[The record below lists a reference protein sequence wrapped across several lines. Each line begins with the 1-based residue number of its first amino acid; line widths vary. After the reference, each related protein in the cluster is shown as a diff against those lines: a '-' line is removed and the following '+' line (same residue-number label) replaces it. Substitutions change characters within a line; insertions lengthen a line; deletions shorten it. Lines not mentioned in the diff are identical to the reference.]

1 MTGWW
6 KACRG
11 HRHAS
16 AGGRDGVRAAR
27 GGRVR
32 RGERHSHERAAFSY
46 ARSLWWARRVRLASG
61 GHVVGTGTPSGED
74 KREWRSNVAED
85 AQERFRGWGCREQVR
100 FDSATRRPML
110 ISSTLGRAARSI
122 TVLPGGGRRRRGKGR
137 ARGWTLKAMLARETA
152 SPGGERITAAGI
164 GTPGGA
170 QAGLSSAGLRAPVG
184 RARLPNV
191 HLVGRESAG
200 RAPSSAGAERGLA
213 ECCWLV
219 LPRGGSRRAEDTS
232 TGPLGSAQAYA
243 HGTRAATRSQRGR
256 RKLGTQHKQELTPII
271 AWWFHVKHSLAKTH
285 LQTARPRPPYR
296 GCALKVASPNE
307 LAGRS
312 RGRIPWSQRRTE
324 ASSRAGAT
332 TTQAHRARRTLP
344 SVLCGGGPSPGQWTW
359 GHGAQYVPAEGLP

>member
-1 MTGWW
+1 MSAPRRETSGDGVPSPPKRSPQESRADRRPDGSRRPDASRWGTLNAMLVLPRGGGPKADQPIARPQHEYTPGRKRGTQSLSESGRRGERRSHEDAPLAIRARSSERASMTGWW

-137 ARGWTLKAMLARETA
+137 ARGWDAQSDAR
-152 SPGGERITAAGI
+152 SRDGE
-164 GTPGGA
+164 
-170 QAGLSSAGLRAPVG
+170 
-184 RARLPNV
+184 
-191 HLVGRESAG
+191 
-200 RAPSSAGAERGLA
+200 
-213 ECCWLV
+213 
-219 LPRGGSRRAEDTS
+219 SRR
-232 TGPLGSAQAYA
+232 
-243 HGTRAATRSQRGR
+243 
-256 RKLGTQHKQELTPII
+256 
-271 AWWFHVKHSLAKTH
+271 
-285 LQTARPRPPYR
+285 
-296 GCALKVASPNE
+296 
-307 LAGRS
+307 
-312 RGRIPWSQRRTE
+312 
-324 ASSRAGAT
+324 
-332 TTQAHRARRTLP
+332 
-344 SVLCGGGPSPGQWTW
+344 
-359 GHGAQYVPAEGLP
+359 